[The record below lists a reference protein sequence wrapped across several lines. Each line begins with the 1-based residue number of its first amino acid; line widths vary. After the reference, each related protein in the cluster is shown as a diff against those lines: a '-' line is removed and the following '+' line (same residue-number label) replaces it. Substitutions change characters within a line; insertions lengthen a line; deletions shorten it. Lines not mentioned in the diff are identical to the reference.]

1 MREIKVV
8 RVTDNCSQN
17 DYKWGGEHFF
27 VHVIVDMSERRC
39 NFVVGVASR
48 HADYAEKANTNLA
61 NNTNRFNGNEKS
73 VWSV

>member
-1 MREIKVV
+1 MREIKEV
-8 RVTDNCSQN
+8 RVTDNFLQN
-17 DYKWGGEHFF
+17 EDKWGGEHFF
-27 VHVIVDMSERRC
+27 ASVIVDMSERRC

>member
-8 RVTDNCSQN
+8 RATANCSQN

-27 VHVIVDMSERRC
+27 APVIVDMSERRC

-73 VWSV
+73 VCSV